1 MTQPLDLGQHGL
13 VALSRGALAALHAAL
28 LRDAGPE
35 AARYLQEAGYAGGET
50 VAASF
55 HRWLA
60 ARNGGAPEDLELEE
74 FERYASEYFHE
85 TGWGTLQVGSLRD
98 AVATLD
104 SEDWA
109 EAEAGRGLS
118 QPGCHLTTGML
129 ADFFG
134 RIAETSLAVLE
145 VECRSAGDPRC
156 RFLIGSADVMEH
168 VYGEMERGGRYED
181 AVAEVE

>member
-13 VALSRGALAALHAAL
+13 VAISRGALAALHAAL

-50 VAASF
+50 VATSF
-55 HRWLA
+55 HRWLGT
-60 ARNGGAPEDLELEE
+60 RGVGAPEDLELGE
-74 FERYASEYFHE
+74 FERHASDYFRE
-85 TGWGTLQVGSLRD
+85 TGWGTLKVGSLRD

-104 SEDWA
+104 SSDWA
-109 EAEAGRGLS
+109 EAEAGRGLT

-134 RIAETSLAVLE
+134 RIAETPLAVLE
-145 VECRSAGDPRC
+145 VECRSAGDDRC
-156 RFLIGSADVMEH
+156 RFLIGAADVMAH
-168 VYGEMERGGRYED
+168 VYEEMEQGGRYED